1 MRWKRNEVSLS
12 LPDIII
18 IISAHQHKTCRL
30 KYSITA
36 DMVGMASTRFQTCL
50 WRRPHYPLCRNLN

>member
-1 MRWKRNEVSLS
+1 MHWKRNEVSLS

-18 IISAHQHKTCRL
+18 IFNAHQHKTCRL

-36 DMVGMASTRFQTCL
+36 DMVGMASTRFQTCS
-50 WRRPHYPLCRNLN
+50 